1 MPSKSTTTSPIS
13 DDAVR
18 TRAYL
23 MWEADGRPWGRDEHY
38 WKLALSELSAP
49 APAKLKR
56 AAATAK
62 PAEKKA
68 KATPAVVK
76 PVKAAAKVLKS
87 AAAKV
92 LKAPSKAKKPKA

>member
-1 MPSKSTTTSPIS
+1 LPSKSTTTPIT

-23 MWEADGRPWGRDEHY
+23 LSEADGHPWGRDEHY
-38 WKLALSELSAP
+38 WNLAFAELSAAP
-49 APAKLKR
+49 APAKAKR
-56 AAATAK
+56 SLAAAA

-68 KATPAVVK
+68 KAAPAVVK
-76 PVKAAAKVLKS
+76 PVKAAAKALKS